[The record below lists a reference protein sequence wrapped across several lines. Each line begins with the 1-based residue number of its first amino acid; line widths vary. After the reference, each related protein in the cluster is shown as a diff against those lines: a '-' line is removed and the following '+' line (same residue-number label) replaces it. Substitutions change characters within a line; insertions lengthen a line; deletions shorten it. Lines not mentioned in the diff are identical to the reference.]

1 MTIPDMIRRFQAGPG
16 VLVRLRSVGFR
27 HANGMIT
34 YLLFGTACVALGLAA
49 GLLLAMIY
57 CAASMSRS
65 QERMQR
71 KVREAWEEA
80 RYYRERFGNHWPPKE
95 PRGERWETW

>member
-1 MTIPDMIRRFQAGPG
+1 MTGPDMIRRFQAGPG
-16 VLVRLRSVGFR
+16 GLVRLRSVNFR
-27 HANGMIT
+27 HPNGMIT

-49 GLLLAMIY
+49 GALLAMIY
-57 CAASMSRS
+57 CAAAMAHS

-95 PRGERWETW
+95 RQGDRWETW